1 MTELLRLLQALSHFH
16 RSPLL
21 VIVESGSAIPA
32 YIIKVMDSVTGFVL
46 AGGKS
51 SRMGKDKAFLQIFG
65 RTLLAHA
72 LELAKAATG
81 SAWIVGSREKFAA
94 FGQVAE
100 DIYPG
105 HGPLAGIHK
114 ALTSTQTDL
123 NLILAVD
130 MPFLQ
135 PDFLDYL
142 VAQARD
148 SNAAVVVPVVG
159 RCLQPLCAVYRRE
172 FAEVA
177 ERSLAADKNKIERL
191 FAEVQTR
198 VIKHEEL
205 ERNGFSE
212 GMFRNLNTELDW
224 QEARQKLSAPSTKG

>member
-1 MTELLRLLQALSHFH
+1 
-16 RSPLL
+16 
-21 VIVESGSAIPA
+21 
-32 YIIKVMDSVTGFVL
+32 
-46 AGGKS
+46 
-51 SRMGKDKAFLQIFG
+51 MGKDKAFLQIFG

-142 VAQARD
+142 VAQARAEQR
-148 SNAAVVVPVVG
+148 SSSGPSGRKMLATSV
-159 RCLQPLCAVYRRE
+159 RCLP
-172 FAEVA
+172 
-177 ERSLAADKNKIERL
+177 S
-191 FAEVQTR
+191 R
-198 VIKHEEL
+198 VC
-205 ERNGFSE
+205 
-212 GMFRNLNTELDW
+212 
-224 QEARQKLSAPSTKG
+224 

>member
-1 MTELLRLLQALSHFH
+1 MYYH
-16 RSPLL
+16 
-21 VIVESGSAIPA
+21 G
-32 YIIKVMDSVTGFVL
+32 MNSVTGFVL

-51 SRMGKDKAFLQIFG
+51 SRMGQDKAFMQLGG

-72 LELAKAATG
+72 LELARAATG
-81 SAWIVGSREKFAA
+81 SAWIVGNTEKFAA

-105 HGPLAGIHK
+105 HGPLAGIHR
-114 ALTSTQTDL
+114 ALTRTQTDL

-135 PDFLDYL
+135 PAFLRYL
-142 VAQARD
+142 VAQACD
-148 SNAAVVVPVVG
+148 STAVVVVPAVE

-172 FAEVA
+172 FAAVA
-177 ERSLAADKNKIERL
+177 ERSLVADQNKIERL

-198 VIKHEEL
+198 VIKKEEL

-212 GMFRNLNTELDW
+212 EMFRNLNTELDW
-224 QEARQKLSAPSTKG
+224 QEARQRLSSATMRD